1 MPATARRTNPDMR
14 MSRDL
19 ARTVLLCL
27 VGGSADG
34 IFYIR
39 YGTFVG
45 AMSGNTI
52 LLGIDVAQGRP
63 ERAFYH
69 FAIVAVFLIA
79 AILSRVVI
87 TSKIPVVVP
96 LACTAVM
103 LGACELIAGQWSALL
118 SAAALGLQNA
128 AVRKFAGVSVNTVF
142 ITGDLMQLATAVPG
156 AAVPRQRREIAVL
169 TAAWL
174 AYAAGAVLG
183 GAALHVISYPMIVPA
198 ALAFIA
204 AFVEQYVER
213 RDTALPG

>member
-1 MPATARRTNPDMR
+1 MAGPNRTMR
-14 MSRDL
+14 MFRDL

-34 IFYIR
+34 IFFLR

-52 LLGIDVAQGRP
+52 LLGVDIAQWQLG
-63 ERAFYH
+63 RAFYH

-79 AILSRVVI
+79 AVLSRVVI
-87 TSKIPVVVP
+87 TSRIPLIVP
-96 LACTAVM
+96 LMCTAVM
-103 LGACELIAGQWSALL
+103 LGASELITNQWSALL

-128 AVRKFAGVSVNTVF
+128 AVRKIAGVSLNTVF
-142 ITGDLMQLATAVPG
+142 ITGNLMQLATAMPQ
-156 AAVPRQRREIAVL
+156 AAAPQQHREIIVL

-183 GAALHVISYPMIVPA
+183 GIALHVIAYPMIVPA
-198 ALAFIA
+198 ALAFVA
-204 AFVEQYVER
+204 AIVENYLQ
-213 RDTALPG
+213 RDAAALAR